1 MDDKARLALMG
12 IHMCDALRLLQQQ
25 TELSQGVI
33 DALEQ
38 IIKEQ
43 KLDYPEFGK
52 VKEKQLNIV
61 LQTTLVLLKTSEVLD
76 DVKEYIDNT
85 KED

>member
-12 IHMCDALRLLQQQ
+12 IQMCDALRLLQQA

-38 IIKEQ
+38 IIEEQ
-43 KLDYPEFGK
+43 KLDYPEFTK
-52 VKEKQLNIV
+52 VKDKQFNIV
-61 LQTTLVLLKTSEVLD
+61 LQTTLVLLKTQEVLE
-76 DVKEYIDNT
+76 DVKEYIEST